1 MNVANKNFTIKE
13 IVKEID
19 VKEVGINKDTSF
31 DQCIKCTVCTV
42 YCPVAKANP
51 DFPGPKQCGPDGER
65 LRMKSP
71 EFYDDI
77 LKYCTNCKRCE
88 TACPS
93 GVKIGDIIA
102 VARGKHGKRPLNP
115 KLIRD
120 YILSHTDLFGS
131 IATPVAPL
139 VNKTTAIPLV
149 KKLMH
154 KTIGVHGHKS
164 LPKYSHGTFRSW
176 FKKHA
181 PDQSHY
187 PRTVSYFH
195 GCYVNYNHPQLGKD
209 FLKIMNAMNIG
220 VRLLDKEKCCGVPLI
235 ANGFHDKAKK
245 NAEFNVQNLE
255 NAVNDKSIAIL
266 STSSTCSFTLQEEY
280 PHVLGVD
287 NHQVVDKIHYITR
300 FLLTEFMS
308 GNMPKMKPLNKR
320 IVYHTPCHLE
330 RSGGK
335 IFTIEI
341 LKMIPGL
348 EVIVLNS
355 ECCGLAGTYGFKE
368 ENYETS
374 MKIGEGLFEQ
384 INNSDAD
391 YAITDCET
399 CKWQIEENTKL
410 SCIHPISLLAE
421 ALA

>member
-1 MNVANKNFTIKE
+1 MNIAS
-13 IVKEID
+13 
-19 VKEVGINKDTSF
+19 KDTTF

-42 YCPVAKANP
+42 YCPVAKVNP

-65 LRMKSP
+65 LRIKSP
-71 EFYDDI
+71 EYYDDM
-77 LKYCTNCKRCE
+77 LNYCTNCKRCE

-93 GVKIGDIIA
+93 GVRIGDIIA
-102 VARGKHGKRPLNP
+102 VARGKYGKRPKNP

-120 YILSHTDLFGS
+120 FILSHTDLLGS
-131 IATPVAPL
+131 IATPVAPV
-139 VNKTTAIPLV
+139 VNATTRLPLV

-154 KTIGVHGHKS
+154 KTIGVHDHKS
-164 LPKYSHGTFRSW
+164 LPQYSHGTFRSW
-176 FKKHA
+176 FKKNA
-181 PDQSHY
+181 PDQSGFQKV
-187 PRTVSYFH
+187 VSYFH

-209 FLKIMNAMNIG
+209 FLRVMNAMGIG
-220 VRLLDKEKCCGVPLI
+220 VCLLDKEKCCGVPMI
-235 ANGFHDKAKK
+235 ANGFHDKARK
-245 NAEFNVQNLE
+245 NAEFNVRHLEGAIQQN
-255 NAVNDKSIAIL
+255 SIAVL

-287 NHQVVDKIHYITR
+287 NETVADKIHYVSR
-300 FLLTEFMS
+300 FLLKEFMN
-308 GNMPKMKPLNKR
+308 GNIPPLKPLNKR

-330 RSGGK
+330 RSGGS
-335 IFTIEI
+335 IFTIEM
-341 LKMIPGL
+341 LRMIPGL
-348 EVIVLNS
+348 EVIVLDS

-374 MKIGEGLFEQ
+374 IKIGEDLFSK

-410 SCIHPISLLAE
+410 SCIHPVSLLAE